1 MENEFC
7 MITTTCGSHDLAKE
21 LASRL
26 VEANLAACV
35 QMMPVSSTY
44 RWKGKVMME
53 SEYLL
58 MIKTLSRLYP
68 LVEKAILENHPYETP
83 EILNIPVHGGLTS
96 YLGWIKETVN

>member
-7 MITTTCGSHDLAKE
+7 MITTTCGCHDLAKE

-35 QMMPVSSTY
+35 QMMPVSGTY

-58 MIKTLSRLYP
+58 MIKTLSRLYH
-68 LVEKAILENHPYETP
+68 LVEKTILDNHPYETP
-83 EILNIPVHGGLTS
+83 EILVIPVDGGLTS
-96 YLGWIKETVN
+96 YKKWIKESVD